1 MFCHF
6 SPSVIFVDL
15 FSKQFQVVPIRNKE
29 GVEATEPVG
38 DILLLCLVQMVTF
51 MLELKAVVI

>member
-1 MFCHF
+1 
-6 SPSVIFVDL
+6 VDL